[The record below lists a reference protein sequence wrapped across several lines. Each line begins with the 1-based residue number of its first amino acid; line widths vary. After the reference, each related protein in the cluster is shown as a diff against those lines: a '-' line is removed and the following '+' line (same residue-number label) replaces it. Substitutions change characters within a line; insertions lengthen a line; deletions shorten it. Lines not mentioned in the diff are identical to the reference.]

1 MWGTLPNNVLPT
13 SRTTCTSKHMVNTK
27 KQASTEWAIP
37 KTVFALC
44 NYQID
49 EIEVILETCFKEV

>member
-1 MWGTLPNNVLPT
+1 
-13 SRTTCTSKHMVNTK
+13 MVNTK